1 MENKLFRK
9 INRKIRKYNTL
20 KIYKKINN
28 KNMDTNKKTNYTNT
42 GNNNNNRQGHRK
54 PLSTKSSARSS
65 YSSMS
70 KKSTSRPPIR
80 NRKNSGPKFETKI
93 SEATEIAHIP
103 ALAED
108 SIRIINLGGVE
119 EIGRNMSC
127 IEYKDSIVIV
137 DCGFQFSEST
147 TPGIEC
153 ILPNTRYLEENKHK
167 IKGMLITHAH
177 LDHIGAIP
185 YILPR
190 IGNPKIYAR
199 QFTSL
204 MIKKRHEEFPH
215 LDPLNIEVIETSD
228 TVELGDLKAK
238 FFAVSHAIPDSMG
251 IIIETPFGDVV
262 HTGDLRLDHDD
273 NIPTQAEE
281 ERYKIFENRNI
292 LCLMTDSTNCENPGF
307 SISDRVVFENI
318 RKIINDTPG
327 RLLIGTFSS
336 QVERMLEILKMIESF
351 GKKVVVEGRS
361 IKTNIEVAKVAGLLK
376 ADPNIIIPIE
386 DMDNYPAD
394 KVVILVTGAQGEE
407 FAVLNRAANGMH
419 KYIRLDKK
427 TTILMSSSVV
437 PGNERSVQILKDKL
451 SRKGAHII
459 HYKTSDVHSS
469 GHANHDELIWIHKKI
484 HPKFFIPVHG
494 YHYMLRVHADIEREL
509 GMSEENIILPDN
521 GMIIEI
527 QNAGQK
533 IVSLKEFAP
542 NEMIIVDGMSVGK
555 IQDVVMRDRQA
566 LAEDGMFVVIGVIDN
581 HTKRLKKSPDL
592 ISRGFVYLKESQDLL
607 WETRSLAKKIIED
620 CLDKNANATMDDIKN
635 ELNET
640 ISKFLLQKT
649 AKRPV
654 IIPVIIVV

>member
-1 MENKLFRK
+1 M
-9 INRKIRKYNTL
+9 
-20 KIYKKINN
+20 NN
-28 KNMDTNKKTNYTNT
+28 TNT
-42 GNNNNNRQGHRK
+42 NNNNHGTHHHKHNNNSGGRPTGPK
-54 PLSTKSSARSS
+54 EKNTRSS
-65 YSSMS
+65 YASMS
-70 KKSTSRPPIR
+70 KRSSSRPPIR

-93 SEATEIAHIP
+93 SDATEIAHIP
-103 ALAED
+103 PLAED

-127 IEYKDSIVIV
+127 IEYKDSIVVV

-167 IKGMLITHAH
+167 IKGMLVTHAH

-199 QFTSL
+199 QFTAL

-215 LDPLNIEVIETSD
+215 LDPVNIEIIETDNTIS
-228 TVELGDLKAK
+228 LGDLKAK

-251 IIIETPFGDVV
+251 IILETPFGDIV
-262 HTGDLRLDHDD
+262 HTGDLRLDHDN
-273 NIPTQAEE
+273 NIPTEAEE
-281 ERYKIFENRNI
+281 NRYKIFENRNI
-292 LCLMTDSTNCENPGF
+292 LCLLTDSTNCENPGF

-318 RKIINDTPG
+318 RKIIKDTPG
-327 RLLIGTFSS
+327 RLIIATFSS
-336 QVERMLEILKMIESF
+336 QVERMLEIMKMIEAN
-351 GKKVVVEGRS
+351 GKKIVVEGRS
-361 IKTNIEVAKVAGLLK
+361 IKTNIEVAKLAGLLK
-376 ADPNIIIPIE
+376 IDQHIIIPIE
-386 DMDNYPAD
+386 EMENYPAE
-394 KVVILVTGAQGEE
+394 KVVILATGAQGEE
-407 FAVLNRAANGMH
+407 FAVLNRTANGMH
-419 KYIRLDKK
+419 KYIKLDKK
-427 TTILMSSSVV
+427 TTILMSSSIV
-437 PGNERSVQILKDKL
+437 PGNERAVQMLKDKL
-451 SRKGAHII
+451 SRRGAHII

-509 GMSEENIILPDN
+509 GTPEENIIIPDN

-527 QNAGQK
+527 QNGGKK

-555 IQDVVMRDRQA
+555 IQDVVMRDRQT

-581 HTKRLKKSPDL
+581 HTKKLKKSPDL

-607 WETRSLAKKIIED
+607 YQTRSLAKKIIED
-620 CLDKNANATMDDIKN
+620 AIDKNINVSMDDIKDN
-635 ELNET
+635 LNEN

>member
-1 MENKLFRK
+1 MDN
-9 INRKIRKYNTL
+9 
-20 KIYKKINN
+20 NN
-28 KNMDTNKKTNYTNT
+28 KNNNYK
-42 GNNNNNRQGHRK
+42 GNNAGPRPAKEKN
-54 PLSTKSSARSS
+54 TRSS
-65 YSSMS
+65 YASMS
-70 KKSTSRPPIR
+70 KRSSSRPPIR
-80 NRKNSGPKFETKI
+80 NRKNAGPKFETKI
-93 SEATEIAHIP
+93 TEATELAHIP
-103 ALAED
+103 TLAED

-127 IEYKDSIVIV
+127 IEYKDSIVVV

-199 QFTSL
+199 QFTAL

-215 LDPLNIEVIETSD
+215 LDPINLEIIETDD
-228 TVELGDLKAK
+228 TVTLGDLKAK

-251 IIIETPFGDVV
+251 LVIETPFGDVV
-262 HTGDLRLDHDD
+262 HTGDLRLDHDN
-273 NIPTQAEE
+273 NIPTESE
-281 ERYKIFENRNI
+281 FNNYKFFENRNV
-292 LCLMTDSTNCENPGF
+292 LCLLTDSTNCENPGF

-318 RKIINDTPG
+318 RKIIKDTPG
-327 RLLIGTFSS
+327 RLIIATFSS
-336 QVERMLEILKMIESF
+336 QVERMLEIMKMIESF
-351 GKKVVVEGRS
+351 GKKIAVEGRS

-376 ADPNIIIPIE
+376 MDPNIIIPIE
-386 DMDNYPAD
+386 EMDNYPQD
-394 KVVILVTGAQGEE
+394 KVVVLATGAQGEE
-407 FAVLNRAANGMH
+407 FAVLNRAANGTH
-419 KYIRLDKK
+419 KYVRLDKK

-437 PGNERSVQILKDKL
+437 PGNERAVQMLKDKL

-469 GHANHDELIWIHKKI
+469 GHANHDELVWIHKKI

-509 GMSEENIILPDN
+509 GMPEENIIIPDN

-527 QNAGQK
+527 QNKGQK
-533 IVSLKEFAP
+533 IVTLKEFAP

-555 IQDVVMRDRQA
+555 IQDVVMRDRQT

-581 HTKRLKKSPDL
+581 HTKKLKKSPDL

-607 WETRSLAKKIIED
+607 YQTRSLAKKVIED
-620 CLDKNANATMDDIKN
+620 RLEKNVNATMDEIKDD
-635 ELNET
+635 LNESV
-640 ISKFLLQKT
+640 SKYLLQKT